1 MISDE
6 LVNSI
11 KTHEGSNMRGNNTHV
26 SYTDTVGV
34 LTIGYGHNL
43 DRGISEEVA
52 EFILVEDI
60 GTAVQE
66 VNDYL
71 DAGTAAALHGARLDV
86 LYEMAFNMGLPRL
99 KKFTKMWQAI
109 FVHDWDVAAVEM
121 LDSKWARQVGQ
132 RSATLAQKMQRG
144 V

>member
-11 KTHEGSNMRGNNTHV
+11 KTHEGSNMRGNTHV